1 MEPARGSDGRRL
13 FTAEFKREQIDRLL
27 RGEVT
32 ASELSRELGI
42 ARSLVQRWKYLA
54 TKGAEAAVSSNDEVV
69 PVSALR
75 GDTDIEYQLWDI
87 APTFITTD
95 GRLKP
100 EFAQRGIKLERS
112 IDPEIIYLYF
122 NMQDKTVGGLGKE
135 KIALRRAIA
144 MAYKVEDQIRIIRK
158 GQSIRAQYP
167 IPPGVAGHDPEYR
180 SSIGHDPR
188 AANALLDKFAYRKG
202 ADGFRRLPPALSV
215 NRRSIAGVSHSTASR
230 SPSELTAAGAPLMR
244 T

>member
-75 GDTDIEYQLWDI
+75 E
-87 APTFITTD
+87 
-95 GRLKP
+95 
-100 EFAQRGIKLERS
+100 AQARIKELERALGRKTMEV
-112 IDPEIIYLYF
+112 EIL
-122 NMQDKTVGGLGKE
+122 
-135 KIALRRAIA
+135 
-144 MAYKVEDQIRIIRK
+144 
-158 GQSIRAQYP
+158 
-167 IPPGVAGHDPEYR
+167 
-180 SSIGHDPR
+180 R
-188 AANALLDKFAYRKG
+188 AARDEIR
-202 ADGFRRLPPALSV
+202 
-215 NRRSIAGVSHSTASR
+215 NRPHFYGVSKKRPEDRSR
-230 SPSELTAAGAPLMR
+230 
-244 T
+244 